1 MIGWR
6 FHVDKRVGGR
16 KEPSMD
22 LGLRDRVALVTGAS
36 RGIGRAVALGLGAEG
51 TRVSMCARDPATL
64 EAAAAE
70 VRARTG
76 AEVLTVAADL
86 STLDGTGEAAERTR
100 ERFGRLDIL
109 VNNAGAI
116 RPGDFLTVPDEQW
129 ITDWNLKLLGYIR
142 MARAVFPIMRTQ
154 GGGRIVNVVG
164 AAARN
169 PSPTY
174 LAGGAANAALV
185 NFTKGLADLGA
196 KFNILVTAVSPAATR
211 TERWE
216 SMLAREAGALGKTVD
231 QVRAEKEA
239 AYPLGRIASAEE
251 IADLVCFLASARA
264 AFLTG
269 ICITVDGG
277 STRGV
282 YL

>member
-1 MIGWR
+1 
-6 FHVDKRVGGR
+6 
-16 KEPSMD
+16 MD
-22 LGLRDRVALVTGAS
+22 LGLSGRKALVTGGS
-36 RGIGRAVALGLGAEG
+36 RGIGRAIALALAAEG
-51 TRVSMCARDPATL
+51 AQVAICAREAARLD
-64 EAAAAE
+64 EAAADI
-70 VRARTG
+70 RKRTG
-76 AEVLTVAADL
+76 ASVATVPADL
-86 STLDGTGEAAERTR
+86 SRLEEVSRAVDVTL
-100 ERFGRLDIL
+100 GRLGPIDIL

-116 RPGDFLTVPDEQW
+116 RGGDFLKAPDEQW

-142 MARAVFPIMRTQ
+142 MCRAVFPLMQSQ
-154 GGGRIVNVVG
+154 GGGRICNVVG

-169 PSPTY
+169 PTPTY

-196 KFNILVTAVSPAATR
+196 SGNILVTAVSPSATR

-216 SMLAREAGALGKTVD
+216 SLLAQKAAASGRSVEEL
-231 QVRAEKEA
+231 RAA
-239 AYPLGRIASAEE
+239 AEQKYPLGRIATPEDVAT
-251 IADLVCFLASARA
+251 LVCFLVSPRA

-277 STRGV
+277 ATRGV